1 MLTVT
6 NNSCLF
12 LDRDGVINKKL
23 DNDYVKQWN
32 EFIFIDGA
40 IDALQIL
47 KSYFKTIVIVTNQQG
62 IGKGLYSE
70 SDLNEIHSKMLRIFF
85 EHEICIDAVFY
96 APNLS
101 SENSIMRKPNI
112 GMALKAK
119 DLFKNIL
126 LEESFMVGDSISDM
140 EFGKNAGMKTIFIN
154 KKKTENYNHDV
165 IDNTFESLLHF
176 ANYFKSDEHK

>member
-1 MLTVT
+1 VLAVS
-6 NNSCLF
+6 NKSCLF

-32 EFIFIDGA
+32 EFTFIDGA
-40 IDALQIL
+40 IEALQIL
-47 KSYFKTIVIVTNQQG
+47 CSYFKTIVIVTNQQG

-70 SDLNEIHSKMLRIFF
+70 SDLNEIHSNMLKAFF
-85 EHEICIDAVFY
+85 DNNINIDAVFY

-101 SENSIMRKPNI
+101 SEKSIMRKPTI

-119 DLFKNIL
+119 ALFKNIL
-126 LEESFMVGDSISDM
+126 LEESFIVGDSISDM

-154 KKKTENYNHDV
+154 KKKTENYNHNV

-176 ANYFKSDEHK
+176 ANSFRSNEH